1 MKMTETLSKQPPSS
15 PPKIDS
21 LLESLRSCLSNAQ
34 ASLPKPIKS
43 SPLDV
48 TIEPPQNGI
57 SLLDIKNDLLL
68 SYLHNLVFLI
78 LHHLRQR
85 SLSKAR
91 GDFSELLDSEADD
104 YALLHHDI
112 VQKLVQ
118 LRVYL
123 DRGVRPLETRLK
135 YQIEKV
141 IKAAEDSE
149 RAQRRT
155 HASST
160 GNDKKSQAPFDGSNS
175 SEDGNLANDDEMS
188 ENGGDSGDEAEEEI
202 DEMTYRP
209 NISAFSRAIGSDQK
223 QKPFSSKSANDGIY
237 RPPRI
242 KPTALPTEDRGANRE
257 ARRPK
262 KSTVIDE
269 FVRSEMSSAPLAE
282 PSIGSTIQRGGR
294 RVITQQERE
303 RETERKEYEEMN
315 FVRLPKESKKERAK
329 RRTREGRDTG
339 FGGGELRLLMEGAD
353 RIGKLTRRAKSS
365 GGVLERS
372 RKRRL
377 PEAAGDSSSVGQAF
391 EKRRKK
397 IESWRR

>member
-1 MKMTETLSKQPPSS
+1 MKMTETIPEQPSAS
-15 PPKIDS
+15 PPNICS
-21 LLESLRSCLSNAQ
+21 LLESLKSCLSNAQ
-34 ASLPKPIKS
+34 ASLPKPIKN
-43 SPLDV
+43 SPSDV
-48 TIEPPQNGI
+48 TEVTIDPPQNGI
-57 SLLDIKNDLLL
+57 SLLDIKSELLL

-78 LHHLRQR
+78 LHHLRQI

-91 GDFSELLDSEADD
+91 GGSSELRDSEADD

-112 VQKLVQ
+112 VQKLIQ

-160 GNDKKSQAPFDGSNS
+160 GKKVQVPFDGSGS
-175 SEDGNLANDDEMS
+175 SEDGNLANGGEMS
-188 ENGGDSGDEAEEEI
+188 ENGNDSDDEAEEEI
-202 DEMTYRP
+202 DEMAYRP
-209 NISAFSRAIGSDQK
+209 NISAFSQAVGSAQK
-223 QKPFSSKSANDGIY
+223 QKPPNDGIY

-242 KPTALPTEDRGANRE
+242 KPTALPTVDRGVNRE

-269 FVRSEMSSAPLAE
+269 FVRSEMSSAPIAE

-294 RVITQQERE
+294 GVTSQQERE

-329 RRTREGRDTG
+329 RRTRDGHDTG

-353 RIGKLTRRAKSS
+353 RIGKLTRRTKGS

-377 PEAAGDSSSVGQAF
+377 PEGGSTGDSIGVGQAF

-397 IESWRR
+397 IDSWRR